1 MERKQKC
8 ESIVLSR
15 EEKKLLA
22 EIKRHPHTKCE
33 YSEVKALLS
42 MGLIRQDTNGFDSLH
57 QAILLD
63 TYCVSDFY
71 KVYLEYRRE
80 KMFWVLTQSF
90 WMPLAVSFVTS
101 LVMNVVIPMLRGAF

>member
-33 YSEVKALLS
+33 YIKVKALLN

-57 QAILLD
+57 QPIPLD

-80 KMFWVLTQSF
+80 KRFWVLTQSL
-90 WMPLAVSFVTS
+90 WMPILVSIITN
-101 LVMNVVIPMLRGAF
+101 LIIIAAKWWLLPLG